1 MTIVGARSPETLG
14 ALALFAVFGAASW
27 ARGQDGA
34 SAPTTADLVLVNGK
48 IVTVDRSRPQVQ
60 ALAAKGETIVAL
72 GSDGEVRRH
81 VGSATRVIDLQGR
94 LAIPGFIEGHGHFM
108 SLGESLM
115 ELELRDARTWDEVVS
130 RVEQAVAKAK
140 PGDWIVG
147 RGWHQ
152 DKWER
157 RPAPSVEGL
166 PIHDG
171 LSKASPRNPVFLSH
185 TSGHG
190 VFVNAHA
197 LELSGIGRATKNPEG
212 GEIVRD
218 PDGDAIGM
226 LREAAA
232 EPARQALA
240 KWQASRPP
248 AEAERRRREQVR
260 LASENALTHGITS
273 FQDMG
278 SSFADV
284 DLLKKV
290 ADEGALPLRLYLA
303 LEETAEAMQDKLARY
318 RMVGYGGGYLTV
330 RAIGEKVLDG
340 ALGTHGGWLLEPY
353 TDHPRSAGFNV
364 TPVPEIHRSAELA
377 LEHGYQMAIQGIGDR
392 AVRVLLDLYKEVG
405 SRHSDPKGLRWR
417 IEHAQ
422 VIHPDDVLRFAREGV
437 IPSVQ
442 GQFAC
447 SDGPWVKDRLGE
459 ARTRER
465 GYLFRSLMDSGAVV
479 TNGTDPPVE
488 DIDPIASFGC
498 SVTRQ
503 LPDGSIFSPEQ
514 RMTREQALLSYT
526 LNNAIAAFEDD
537 VKGSLA
543 VGKLADI
550 TVLSKDIL
558 TIPDAELRTAE
569 VVYTIVGGKVRYE
582 RARTASPP
590 TTLSTMG
597 ALCLAAAPASEDR
610 NRLLRQL
617 MAWGWSMALVGG
629 LVCQPLFGYRR

>member
-1 MTIVGARSPETLG
+1 MKGIVVARLHETLG
-14 ALALFAVFGAASW
+14 VLAVVAVLGTASP
-27 ARGQDGA
+27 ARGHEGA

-48 IVTVDRSRPQVQ
+48 IVTVDSSRPQAQ
-60 ALAAKGETIVAL
+60 ALAAKSETILAL
-72 GSDGEVRRH
+72 GSDAEVKPH
-81 VGSATRVIDLQGR
+81 IGSATRVIDLQGR
-94 LAIPGFIEGHGHFM
+94 LAIPGLIEGHGHFM

-115 ELELRDARTWDEVVS
+115 ELELRDARTWDEIVR
-130 RVEQAVAKAK
+130 RVEKAAATAK

-157 RPAPSVEGL
+157 RPTPSVEGL
-166 PIHDG
+166 PTHDG
-171 LSKASPRNPVFLSH
+171 ISKVSPRNPVFLSH

-190 VFVNAHA
+190 VFVNARA
-197 LELSGIGRATKNPEG
+197 LELSGITRETKNPEG

-218 PDGDAIGM
+218 AKGDPIGM

-240 KWQASRPP
+240 KWQAARPP
-248 AEAERRRREQVR
+248 AEILRWLREQVR
-260 LASENALTHGITS
+260 LASDNALAHGITS
-273 FQDMG
+273 FQDLG
-278 SSFADV
+278 SSFATV
-284 DLLKKV
+284 DLLKKM
-290 ADEGALPLRLYLA
+290 AEEGTLRLRLYLA
-303 LEETAEAMQDKLARY
+303 IQETAEVMQDKLVRY
-318 RMVGYGGGYLTV
+318 RMVGHGGGYLTV

-353 TDHPRSAGFNV
+353 TDHPTSVGFNV
-364 TPVPEIHRSAELA
+364 TPVPEIRRSAELA
-377 LEHGYQMAIQGIGDR
+377 LAHGYQMAIQGIGDR
-392 AVRVLLDLYKEVG
+392 AVRVLLDLYKDIA
-405 SRHSDPKGLRWR
+405 SQHADSKGLRWR

-422 VIHPDDVLRFAREGV
+422 VIHPDDLPRFAREGV

-488 DIDPIASFGC
+488 DIDPIASFDC
-498 SVTRQ
+498 SVTRR
-503 LPDGSIFSPEQ
+503 LPDGSVFAPGQ
-514 RMTREQALLSYT
+514 RMSREQALLSYT
-526 LNNAIAAFEDD
+526 LNNAIAAFEED

-550 TVLSKDIL
+550 TVLSKDLL
-558 TIPDAELRTAE
+558 TIPDTEIRSTE

-582 RARTASPP
+582 KAEGASPP
-590 TTLSTMG
+590 T
-597 ALCLAAAPASEDR
+597 
-610 NRLLRQL
+610 
-617 MAWGWSMALVGG
+617 
-629 LVCQPLFGYRR
+629 RR